1 MKDDKKII
9 DKIMYDL
16 KEFNRIDDQITL
28 ISIRFLMKRYKKI
41 GKDILSELFT
51 NAIDLFRTIFR
62 KKNTSSMMKL

>member
-9 DKIMYDL
+9 NKIMYDL

-41 GKDILSELFT
+41 GKDIQ
-51 NAIDLFRTIFR
+51 NIKIIY
-62 KKNTSSMMKL
+62 